1 MKFTKLVI
9 DNYKSFQLP
18 VEIRF
23 PVGSSGKS
31 IFLIGGMNGAG
42 KTSLTEAISLCL
54 YGGKPEAIFR
64 YINRKELAKGN
75 ASVSFEL
82 TFETDDHEEII
93 VKRSWSAGAVE
104 KPRPQDL

>member
-31 IFLIGGMNGAG
+31 IFLIGGMILWDVLFRAQQGHQHLPLRSQAG
-42 KTSLTEAISLCL
+42 GHLPLHQPQGTRQGQRE
-54 YGGKPEAIFR
+54 R
-64 YINRKELAKGN
+64 
-75 ASVSFEL
+75 
-82 TFETDDHEEII
+82 I
-93 VKRSWSAGAVE
+93 V
-104 KPRPQDL
+104 